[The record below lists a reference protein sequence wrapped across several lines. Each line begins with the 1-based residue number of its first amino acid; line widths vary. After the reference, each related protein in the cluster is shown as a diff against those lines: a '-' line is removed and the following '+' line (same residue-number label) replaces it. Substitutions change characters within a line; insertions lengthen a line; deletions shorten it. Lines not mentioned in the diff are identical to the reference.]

1 MSRKARSSEVSRRTL
16 LKGAAAA
23 FAALGTS
30 GTISPLLAADD
41 IPTATADPVKFAG
54 GPLPKGTVLA
64 PGRVIGVGGQGF
76 GAHVKGLKAKAAE
89 NNLELIACCDL
100 YTPRL
105 ERARKEMTV
114 DGAPP
119 VQAEKDYRR
128 LLDNKDLDAVVIAT
142 PEHWH

>member
-64 PGRVIGVGGQGF
+64 PRRVIGANDRIRVGVIGVCGQGF
-76 GAHVKGLKAKAAE
+76 GAHVKRLNAKAAE

-100 YTPRL
+100 YTPRRQ
-105 ERARKEMTV
+105 RAR
-114 DGAPP
+114 
-119 VQAEKDYRR
+119 QA
-128 LLDNKDLDAVVIAT
+128 
-142 PEHWH
+142 